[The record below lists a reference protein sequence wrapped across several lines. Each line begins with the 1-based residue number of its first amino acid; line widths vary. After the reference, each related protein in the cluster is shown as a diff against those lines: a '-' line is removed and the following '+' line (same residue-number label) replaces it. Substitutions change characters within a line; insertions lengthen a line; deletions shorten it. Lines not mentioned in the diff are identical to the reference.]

1 MKACIDA
8 LDRALAESVREP
20 VQSFVGGA
28 KAREGKFHIKAALSG
43 GERPLFAAKINA
55 NYPRNPEQGRPTI
68 QGVLVLFDATT
79 GEPLATMDSGAIT
92 AIRTAAASAVAA
104 RHLAQPAA
112 KTLGV
117 VGCGVQAF
125 HHVEAID
132 AVRPLRLVTLFDV
145 DQDRAREMAR
155 RVERELGIVARATPD
170 LHACTADADM
180 VATLT
185 SSRKPFL
192 SGALVRA
199 GIFVAAVGT
208 DSPDKCEIEPSLM
221 HDAFVVVDDQAQ
233 CAEMGDLHHA
243 IAAGAVS
250 RDRACATL
258 AEVAADPA
266 RHRPRAGQT
275 VVFDSTGI
283 PIEDVVAARIVFES
297 QQGTSRH

>member
-1 MKACIDA
+1 
-8 LDRALAESVREP
+8 
-20 VQSFVGGA
+20 
-28 KAREGKFHIKAALSG
+28 
-43 GERPLFAAKINA
+43 
-55 NYPRNPEQGRPTI
+55 
-68 QGVLVLFDATT
+68 
-79 GEPLATMDSGAIT
+79 MDSGALT

-104 RHLAQPAA
+104 RHLAPPAA

-132 AVRPLRLVTLFDV
+132 VVRPLQLVTLFDI

-155 RVERELGIVARATPD
+155 RVERELGILARSTPD
-170 LHACTADADM
+170 LHGCTADADL

-199 GIFVAAVGT
+199 GTFVAAVGT

-221 HDAFVVVDDQAQ
+221 RDAFVVVDDQAQ
-233 CAEMGDLHHA
+233 CAEMGDLRHA

-250 RDRACATL
+250 GEQACATL

-266 RHRPRAGQT
+266 RHRPRPGQT

-297 QQGTSRH
+297 QEGTPRR